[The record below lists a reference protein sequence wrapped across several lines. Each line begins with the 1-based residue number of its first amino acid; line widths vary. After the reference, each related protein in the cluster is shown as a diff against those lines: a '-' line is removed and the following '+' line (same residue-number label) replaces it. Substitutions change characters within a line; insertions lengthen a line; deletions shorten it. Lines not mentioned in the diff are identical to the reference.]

1 VNGCHSGQVLHRGN
15 LVATLKLAVAGEHN
29 LFNATAAV
37 AACAACGVDPA
48 AAAEALG
55 GFTGVD
61 RRMTEVGRYNGATV
75 VDDYGHHPTEI
86 RATLKALRER
96 YQPRRLF
103 CVFQPHQHSRT
114 RFLLNDFATSFAAA
128 DETIVPDI
136 FFVRDSEAERS
147 RVSAADLV
155 DRVSRNGQHARHL
168 PRFDAIV
175 DYLRG
180 EVGEG
185 DLVVTMGAGNV
196 WEIGKELVG

>member
-1 VNGCHSGQVLHRGN
+1 MS
-15 LVATLKLAVAGEHN
+15 
-29 LFNATAAV
+29 
-37 AACAACGVDPA
+37 
-48 AAAEALG
+48 
-55 GFTGVD
+55 
-61 RRMTEVGRYNGATV
+61 EVGRYNGATV

-136 FFVRDSEAERS
+136 YFVRDSEAERA
-147 RVSAADLV
+147 RVSAVDLV
-155 DRVSRNGQHARHL
+155 DRVNRNGQSARHL

-180 EVGEG
+180 QVGEG

>member
-1 VNGCHSGQVLHRGN
+1 MPPPPSRRG
-15 LVATLKLAVAGEHN
+15 GGGGGRPPPRREG
-29 LFNATAAV
+29 
-37 AACAACGVDPA
+37 AACGGAPA

-96 YQPRRLF
+96 YSPKRLF

-128 DETIVPDI
+128 DETIVPEI
-136 FFVRDSEAERS
+136 FFVRDTEAERS
-147 RVSAADLV
+147 
-155 DRVSRNGQHARHL
+155 
-168 PRFDAIV
+168 
-175 DYLRG
+175 
-180 EVGEG
+180 
-185 DLVVTMGAGNV
+185 
-196 WEIGKELVG
+196 